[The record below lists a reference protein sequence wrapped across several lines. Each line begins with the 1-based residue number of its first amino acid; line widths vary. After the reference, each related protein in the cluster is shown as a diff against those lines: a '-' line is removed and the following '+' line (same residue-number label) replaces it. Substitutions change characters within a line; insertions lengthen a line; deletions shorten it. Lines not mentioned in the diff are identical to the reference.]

1 MSEVDTFNWMLA
13 AGKHGRQP
21 NEKLDLALMIQTYI
35 FFSIYSIILLTI
47 LCKVKFRLYLGF
59 GVILFNF

>member
-1 MSEVDTFNWMLA
+1 MLA